1 MGICRQRGQSAWST
15 ARRRNDYVEFTVM
28 QHLVEEPTGIERGKC
43 DQGCAALTYERK
55 YSAYSILA
63 WQRIGKLGIKS
74 AAAAA
79 AAARHRVAALG
90 IAFISSLPCQQCQTN
105 RTGASR
111 SFGGHCASLLF
122 PNILPWR
129 FRRKRRDDS
138 CENCIHLY
146 TFPCFTLALRVVVV
160 VFFFS
165 SR

>member
-111 SFGGHCASLLF
+111 SFGGQCASLDCYFQTFCRGASVEKGEMTAVRTAFICTPF
-122 PNILPWR
+122 PVLP
-129 FRRKRRDDS
+129 
-138 CENCIHLY
+138 
-146 TFPCFTLALRVVVV
+146 
-160 VFFFS
+160 
-165 SR
+165 